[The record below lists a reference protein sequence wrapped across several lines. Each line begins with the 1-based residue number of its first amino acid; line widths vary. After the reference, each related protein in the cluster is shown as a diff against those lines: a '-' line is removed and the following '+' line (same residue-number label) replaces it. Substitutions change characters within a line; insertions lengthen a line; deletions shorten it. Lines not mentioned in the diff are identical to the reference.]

1 MGAGEGGGTAIAH
14 VTTQRIQVV
23 ARACSTALL
32 VMVSLVACLKDD
44 DATGITNA
52 SLEGAEII
60 ISTIDPDTA
69 TIDTTITVR
78 ITGSGFTDGSSAS
91 WLVDTTE
98 TPDIRT
104 VSTTVRSPGEIE
116 AVIAISPEA
125 ELRSYSVRIR
135 GKKGKQGIAV
145 ERFRVVA
152 KPITLPEPGVRSA
165 ANDVNDSGVIVG
177 WVADASDVFLAT
189 RWIPVDSGWTPTI
202 LGTGAAVAINN
213 DGLIARTLFDPV
225 ARAWHSWI
233 HFPSGATVDLG
244 PVSVIDISNNGIII
258 GRIFDAALQ
267 PTHVAWKQV
276 TATTWGPPHVLPL
289 PPGYLGYGLTKINGV
304 GDIVG
309 AISTSNVSTPG
320 VWKYRD
326 SEWRSPE
333 PLEMQLPAGAVAIND
348 AGAIAGYVLPCVQG
362 VPGCYTSAAFWP
374 SAGAPRRILPT
385 LYNSQ
390 GLVADINNADHVVG
404 SAAVHY
410 NDGSGPLAGMVRH
423 AVIWFPGGQWPE
435 DLGAIQPERYGE
447 AAAINNHGLVAG
459 SVWTGIRP
467 HATAWKLPTGL
478 TTRSLRP
485 ARRR

>member
-1 MGAGEGGGTAIAH
+1 
-14 VTTQRIQVV
+14 
-23 ARACSTALL
+23 
-32 VMVSLVACLKDD
+32 MVSLVACLEDEA
-44 DATGITNA
+44 ATGITNA

-60 ISTIDPDTA
+60 ISAIDPDTA

-78 ITGSGFTDGSSAS
+78 ITGSGFTDGATAS
-91 WLVDTTE
+91 WLVDTSE
-98 TPDIRT
+98 TAAIRT
-104 VSTTVRSPGEIE
+104 ISTTVKSSAELE
-116 AVIAISPEA
+116 AVIAISPDA

-145 ERFRVVA
+145 EKFRVVA
-152 KPITLPEPGVRSA
+152 KPIPLPEPGVRSA
-165 ANDVNDSGVIVG
+165 ATDVNDSGVIIG
-177 WVADASDVFLAT
+177 WVVDASGSGFAV
-189 RWIPVDSGWTPTI
+189 RWTPVDSGWTPTN
-202 LGTGAAVAINN
+202 LGGTGAAVAINN
-213 DGLIARTLFDPV
+213 DGLIARTLFDPA

-233 HFPSGATVDLG
+233 HLPSGATVDLG
-244 PVSVIDISNNGIII
+244 PVSVIDISNNGTII
-258 GRIFDAALQ
+258 GQIFDTALRS
-267 PTHVAWKQV
+267 TYVAWKQV
-276 TATTWGPPHVLPL
+276 TATTWGPPQLLPI
-289 PPGYLGYGLTKINGV
+289 PPGYLGYSLTRINGV

-309 AISTSNVSTPG
+309 DISTSNVSTPV

-326 SEWRSPE
+326 GDWRSPE
-333 PLEMQLPAGAVAIND
+333 PLEVQLPAGAVAIND

-385 LYNSQ
+385 LYNSR
-390 GLVADINNADHVVG
+390 GSVAGINNADHVVG

-447 AAAINNHGLVAG
+447 AAAINNHGLVVG
-459 SVWTGIRP
+459 SVWTGMSP
-467 HATAWKLPTGL
+467 HATAWRLPGGL

-485 ARRR
+485 ASRR